1 MENNADEFMKSLLN
15 QMEDSNK
22 DRYMHLCYTIIMMF
36 PDKFI
41 SDKVFDYHET
51 VKESRVASID
61 KIIFHFEEKEDF
73 EKCAKLKKILD
84 RLKES

>member
-22 DRYMHLCYTIIMMF
+22 DRYMNLCYTIIMMF
-36 PDKFI
+36 PDK
-41 SDKVFDYHET
+41 VFDYRET

-84 RLKES
+84 RLKQS